1 MAVGCSVERLRRT
14 TAAVVC
20 IGLDVCLRLFMFV
33 YVCLNFLGRLTSGK
47 PDLRVCLCLFM
58 FIYEAAAG
66 KRKTLAAL
74 LLCLGDLGKCGSR
87 TETPCPSDPTPAPS
101 TAH

>member
-66 KRKTLAAL
+66 KRKTLTKVEFAAAQG
-74 LLCLGDLGKCGSR
+74 LCQLPGPQGRALVKRESN
-87 TETPCPSDPTPAPS
+87 S
-101 TAH
+101 HF